1 MNEWRLQ
8 LHLGIYEIKE
18 SMTFYFLPKIKFVS
32 FLPNITFWNFNLLT
46 GYLIDI

>member
-18 SMTFYFLPKIKFVS
+18 SEYMTCEFSPKYNILKF
-32 FLPNITFWNFNLLT
+32 
-46 GYLIDI
+46 